1 MKRGVYDKALFV
13 IAAAWNLGG
22 AAMLV
27 FNPQFL
33 LARLS
38 ISDPSARVLARS
50 LASSA
55 AAWGISYALVA
66 VNARR
71 FRNFAWLGALS
82 KTLFA
87 AAYTA
92 ALFTGQI
99 SFPAFIPALVDL
111 LFALLFI
118 EFLWRTAGQ
127 DKATRDEHG

>member
-1 MKRGVYDKALFV
+1 LFT
-13 IAAAWNLGG
+13 IAAVWNLSA

-33 LARLS
+33 LARLG
-38 ISDPSARVLARS
+38 IGDPAGRVLARS

-71 FRNFAWLGALS
+71 FRHFAWLGALS

-87 AAYTA
+87 AVYTA
-92 ALFTGQI
+92 AFFTGQI

-111 LFALLFI
+111 LFA
-118 EFLWRTAGQ
+118 
-127 DKATRDEHG
+127 

>member
-1 MKRGVYDKALFV
+1 VRQRAYDKALFI
-13 IAAAWNLGG
+13 IAAAWNLSA

-33 LARLS
+33 LERLS
-38 ISDPSARVLARS
+38 ISDPSARLLARS

-66 VNARR
+66 VDARR

-82 KTLFA
+82 KILFA
-87 AAYTA
+87 AVYSVAF
-92 ALFTGQI
+92 LNSQI

-111 LFALLFI
+111 LWAALFV
-118 EFLWRTAGQ
+118 EFLWRTAKKIDRG
-127 DKATRDEHG
+127 